1 MITRRFL
8 HPYLKQISVIKRSQ
22 HIEAA
27 KSKSEHYQVLEVPPN
42 ATLTEIREAYYR
54 KVKICHPD
62 INPSEEAKRQFTI
75 VQEAYKILS
84 NVDRR
89 IGYDRS
95 MPSSSNKRA
104 EVKQEV
110 ETRDEQEAR
119 IAKKVEDTEVYH
131 QTKKDINPSR
141 SWSALDEWGSG
152 GRCIRLDKEINR
164 MSDTE
169 KEEIVKASSIVK
181 LGDVTEKFGL
191 GEFFKKLDV
200 GGPDGIRISAEKDGL
215 IDAAKHARNYV
226 GLAIVIFIVFFA
238 NQYTKYGLFNP
249 SEWDPS
255 QESMEASKKQSL
267 SLKKLITSD
276 YHLQFQANPK
286 Q

>member
-1 MITRRFL
+1 MITQRFL

-27 KSKSEHYQVLEVPPN
+27 KLKSEHYQVLDVPPN

-95 MPSSSNKRA
+95 MPSSSNKRD
-104 EVKQEV
+104 EVKA
-110 ETRDEQEAR
+110 ETIDEQEAR
-119 IAKKVEDTEVYH
+119 VAKKVEDVEVYH

-141 SWSALDEWGSG
+141 SWSAEDEWGAG
-152 GRCIRLDKEINR
+152 GRCIRLNKEINR
-164 MSDTE
+164 MSDKE
-169 KEEIVKASSIVK
+169 KEEKIKASGIVK

-191 GEFFKKLDV
+191 GEFFKKMDV
-200 GGPDGIRISAEKDGL
+200 GGPDGIRTSERDGL
-215 IDAAKHARNYV
+215 IDAAKHARNYA
-226 GLAIVIFIVFFA
+226 GLAIVIFAVFFV
-238 NQYTKYGLFNP
+238 NQYRKYGIFNP

-255 QESMEASKKQSL
+255 QESMESYQKQTL
-267 SLKKLITSD
+267 SIRKLFT
-276 YHLQFQANPK
+276 
-286 Q
+286 

>member
-27 KSKSEHYQVLEVPPN
+27 KSKSEHYQVLDVPPI

-54 KVKICHPD
+54 KMKHCHPD

-104 EVKQEV
+104 EVKA
-110 ETRDEQEAR
+110 ETIDEQEAR
-119 IAKKVEDTEVYH
+119 IAKKVEDVEVYH

-141 SWSALDEWGSG
+141 SWSAEDEWGAG
-152 GRCIRLDKEINR
+152 GRCIRLNKEINR
-164 MSDTE
+164 MSDKE
-169 KEEIVKASSIVK
+169 KEEAEQASSIVK
-181 LGDVTEKFGL
+181 LGVVTEKFGL
-191 GEFFKKLDV
+191 GEFFKKLDL
-200 GGPDGIRISAEKDGL
+200 GGPDGIRTFSAPNSDGIRTLERDGL

-226 GLAIVIFIVFFA
+226 GLAIVIFIAFFI
-238 NQYTKYGLFNP
+238 NHNTKYGLYDP

-255 QESMEASKKQSL
+255 QESMESNQKRTL
-267 SLKKLITSD
+267 SLNKLFT
-276 YHLQFQANPK
+276 
-286 Q
+286 

>member
-1 MITRRFL
+1 MMSRRFL

-27 KSKSEHYQVLEVPPN
+27 KSKSEHYQVLDVPPN

-95 MPSSSNKRA
+95 MPSSSNKRD
-104 EVKQEV
+104 EVKA
-110 ETRDEQEAR
+110 ETIDEQEAR

-141 SWSALDEWGSG
+141 TWSAQDEWGAG
-152 GRCIRLDKEINR
+152 GRCLRLNKETNR
-164 MSDTE
+164 MSDKE
-169 KEEIVKASSIVK
+169 KEEILKASSIVK

-200 GGPDGIRISAEKDGL
+200 GGPDGIRTSAEKDGL

-226 GLAIVIFIVFFA
+226 GLAIVISIVFLTNHYA
-238 NQYTKYGLFNP
+238 KYGIFDP
-249 SEWDPS
+249 SEWDPN
-255 QESMEASKKQSL
+255 QESKSF
-267 SLKKLITSD
+267 SLKKIIM
-276 YHLQFQANPK
+276 
-286 Q
+286 

>member
-27 KSKSEHYQVLEVPPN
+27 KSKSEHYQVLDVPPN

-62 INPSEEAKRQFTI
+62 INPCEEAKRQFTI

-104 EVKQEV
+104 EVKA
-110 ETRDEQEAR
+110 ETIDEQEAR
-119 IAKKVEDTEVYH
+119 IAKKVEDVEVYH

-141 SWSALDEWGSG
+141 SWSAQDEWGAG
-152 GRCIRLDKEINR
+152 GRCIRLNKETNR
-164 MSDTE
+164 MSDEE
-169 KEEIVKASSIVK
+169 KEEIVKASSVVK
-181 LGDVTEKFGL
+181 FGEVTEKFGL

-200 GGPDGIRISAEKDGL
+200 GGPDGIRTSAERDGL

-226 GLAIVIFIVFFA
+226 GFAIVIFIVFFA
-238 NQYTKYGLFNP
+238 NNYTKYGLFSP

-255 QESMEASKKQSL
+255 QESMEKNQKQTL
-267 SLKKLITSD
+267 SLKKLFGQVGHETT
-276 YHLQFQANPK
+276 
-286 Q
+286 

>member
-8 HPYLKQISVIKRSQ
+8 HPYLKQISVMTRSQ

-27 KSKSEHYQVLEVPPN
+27 KSKTEHYQVLDVPPN
-42 ATLTEIREAYYR
+42 ATLTEVREAYYR
-54 KVKICHPD
+54 KVKHCHPD

-104 EVKQEV
+104 ESTA
-110 ETRDEQEAR
+110 ETKGEQEAR
-119 IAKKVEDTEVYH
+119 IAKKVEDVEVYH

-141 SWSALDEWGSG
+141 SWSAQDEWGAG
-152 GRCIRLDKEINR
+152 GRCIRLNKEINR
-164 MSDTE
+164 MSD
-169 KEEIVKASSIVK
+169 KEIEEAVKASSVVK

-191 GEFFKKLDV
+191 GEFFKKLEL
-200 GGPDGIRISAEKDGL
+200 GGPDGIKTSERDGL
-215 IDAAKHARNYV
+215 VDAAKHARNYV
-226 GLAIVIFIVFFA
+226 GLAIAISIAFLT
-238 NQYTKYGLFNP
+238 NHYSKYGLFSP
-249 SEWDPS
+249 SEWEPD
-255 QESMEASKKQSL
+255 QESKSF
-267 SLKKLITSD
+267 SLKKLF
-276 YHLQFQANPK
+276 L
-286 Q
+286 

>member
-89 IGYDRS
+89 IGYDRYLFLVLLQV
-95 MPSSSNKRA
+95 PKCF
-104 EVKQEV
+104 VPVQ
-110 ETRDEQEAR
+110 
-119 IAKKVEDTEVYH
+119 
-131 QTKKDINPSR
+131 
-141 SWSALDEWGSG
+141 
-152 GRCIRLDKEINR
+152 
-164 MSDTE
+164 
-169 KEEIVKASSIVK
+169 
-181 LGDVTEKFGL
+181 
-191 GEFFKKLDV
+191 FF
-200 GGPDGIRISAEKDGL
+200 
-215 IDAAKHARNYV
+215 
-226 GLAIVIFIVFFA
+226 
-238 NQYTKYGLFNP
+238 
-249 SEWDPS
+249 
-255 QESMEASKKQSL
+255 
-267 SLKKLITSD
+267 
-276 YHLQFQANPK
+276 
-286 Q
+286 